1 MMNGGE
7 KGLHHPVYFSLQMHI
22 ILLFLQGVIVME
34 RHYAFNWIIGANGGA
49 DWDDIQP
56 NT

>member
-1 MMNGGE
+1 MNGGE